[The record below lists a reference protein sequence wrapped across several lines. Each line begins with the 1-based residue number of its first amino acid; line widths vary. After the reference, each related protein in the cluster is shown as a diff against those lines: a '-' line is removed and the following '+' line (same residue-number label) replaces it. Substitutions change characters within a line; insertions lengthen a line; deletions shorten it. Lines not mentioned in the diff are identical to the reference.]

1 MIVVAGEGV
10 VARFDLRREERERI
24 DTKLKA
30 DVAEAAEKLR
40 LASMSSPR
48 KHGALKSPLKSPRK
62 LPSQSPRP
70 TSSRADERNSG
81 SIKLTKP
88 NFVSKSPKTSTVS
101 GKFAEQPSSTAS
113 TKQMRHASTLPV
125 KKQQQT
131 SPQQQLSK
139 SPRTPTRSS
148 ISSGNHYK
156 LPLQSYINKSKI
168 EGGNFTF
175 LSGNSQ
181 TGYNL
186 VAKFQLN

>member
-48 KHGALKSPLKSPRK
+48 KLKSPLKSPRK

-101 GKFAEQPSSTAS
+101 GKFSEQPSLTAS

-131 SPQQQLSK
+131 SPQQQLPK

-181 TGYNL
+181 TGCNL